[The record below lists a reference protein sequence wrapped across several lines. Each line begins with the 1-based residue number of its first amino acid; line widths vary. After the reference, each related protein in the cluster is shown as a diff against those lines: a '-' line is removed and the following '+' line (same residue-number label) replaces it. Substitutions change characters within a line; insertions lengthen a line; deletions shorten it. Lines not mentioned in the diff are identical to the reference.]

1 MAIGVLLAFEATQT
15 DFDRSFP
22 TGHPLNGGQQ
32 PQLPSQPQSA
42 AAQPRRRLS
51 LTKQTPS
58 AHAVVLAGPLPNG
71 FERNERLRRSTVVR
85 APPSGTSS
93 AGAGTPKNRSRQ
105 SAAVLARIVELGSS
119 GDPNPS
125 LNPSLNP
132 SPNPNPNP
140 NPRRARQ
147 WRGDGRGDRRGP
159 LPRGLHHEHR

>member
-58 AHAVVLAGPLPNG
+58 AHAVVLAGPP
-71 FERNERLRRSTVVR
+71 R
-85 APPSGTSS
+85 APESYRAPHWLSRRVPETPCLSGRKPRVEDGPS
-93 AGAGTPKNRSRQ
+93 
-105 SAAVLARIVELGSS
+105 
-119 GDPNPS
+119 
-125 LNPSLNP
+125 
-132 SPNPNPNP
+132 
-140 NPRRARQ
+140 
-147 WRGDGRGDRRGP
+147 
-159 LPRGLHHEHR
+159 